1 MTYVAP
7 TIWKVSRES
16 RGTVDLNMHSL
27 SDPEL
32 VARLARHDEHAL
44 GELYDRHAAAAY
56 GLALRV
62 VHDETTAQ
70 EVVQDVFL
78 ALWERP
84 ERYDPARAGVRAFV
98 LVMVRS
104 RALDRLRREKPTLA
118 LYDEEGQDYPL
129 EDERENVPARAEQVA
144 LAAHVRAALGD
155 LSAAHRETVE
165 RAFFRDESR
174 EEIALAMHVPVGTV
188 KSRLKYALDRL
199 RGVLSGRGE
208 RGWAE

>member
-1 MTYVAP
+1 MTYATP
-7 TIWKVSRES
+7 TVWKVGREG
-16 RGTVDLNMHSL
+16 RDTVKPDMHSL
-27 SDPEL
+27 SDADL
-32 VARLARHDEHAL
+32 VARLGRHEEVAL
-44 GELYDRHAAAAY
+44 SELYDRHAPTAY

-62 VHDETTAQ
+62 LGEEHAAQ

-84 ERYDPARAGVRAFV
+84 GRYDPARAEVRAFV

-118 LYDEEGQDYPL
+118 LYDEEGQEYPL
-129 EDERENVPARAEQVA
+129 EDERENVPARAEQAA
-144 LAAHVRAALGD
+144 LAAHVSAALAG

-188 KSRLKYALDRL
+188 KSRLKYALDKL
-199 RGVLSGRGE
+199 RGVFSSHGE
-208 RGWAE
+208 MGWVE

>member
-1 MTYVAP
+1 MTHAAP
-7 TIWKVSRES
+7 TTRKVGRES
-16 RGTVDLNMHSL
+16 QGTMGLNMHSL
-27 SDPEL
+27 SDADL
-32 VARLARHDEHAL
+32 IARLARREEAAL
-44 GELYDRHAAAAY
+44 GELYDRHAPAAY

-62 VHDETTAQ
+62 VSDEHAAQ
-70 EVVQDVFL
+70 EVVQDVFV

-84 ERYDPARAGVRAFV
+84 GRYDPARAEVRTFV

-118 LYDEEGQDYPL
+118 LYDEEGQEYPL
-129 EDERENVPARAEQVA
+129 EDERENVPARAEQAA
-144 LAAHVRAALGD
+144 LAAHVRAALAD

-174 EEIALAMHVPVGTV
+174 EEIAVAMHVPVGTV

-199 RGVLSGRGE
+199 RGVLSGRSE
-208 RGWAE
+208 RGWVE